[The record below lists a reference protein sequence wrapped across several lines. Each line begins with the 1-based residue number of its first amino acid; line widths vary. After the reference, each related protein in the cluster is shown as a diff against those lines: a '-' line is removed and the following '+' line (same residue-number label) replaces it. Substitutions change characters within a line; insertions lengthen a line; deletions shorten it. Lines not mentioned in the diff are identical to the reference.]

1 MNDLIMETKDL
12 TVSFGGLK
20 AVNHVNFALRKGEIH
35 GLIGPNGAGKT
46 TFFNIL
52 TGLYKPSEGE
62 ILFNGKV
69 IAGKKPWDIAR
80 LGICRTFQNLQLFA
94 DMSVIDNLVAAQNL
108 RHRINVFDSLLRTP
122 YYKKTEEEMYEKA
135 EQLLEFIGLADQRN
149 NLPKN
154 LSYGH
159 QRLLE
164 IARAMATDPAVILLD
179 EPAAGM
185 NAGEIDE
192 LMEIILKVRNL
203 GITIVLIE
211 HNMKCAMTVCDI
223 ITVLDSGKKIAE
235 GVPSEIQNN
244 KAVIEA
250 YLGKRAA
257 HA

>member
-1 MNDLIMETKDL
+1 MHDLIMETRGL

-20 AVNHVNFALRKGEIH
+20 AVNSVDFALKKGEIH

-52 TGLYKPSEGE
+52 TGLYKPTEGE
-62 ILFNGKV
+62 VLFDGKS
-69 IAGKKPWDIAR
+69 IAGKKPWDIAQ
-80 LGICRTFQNLQLFA
+80 LGICRTFQNLQLFS
-94 DMSVIDNLVAAQNL
+94 DMSVVDNLVVAQNL
-108 RHRINVFDSLLRTP
+108 RHKIRVFDSLLRTS
-122 YYKKTEEEMYEKA
+122 YYKKTEKEMYEKA
-135 EQLLEFIGLADQRN
+135 DELLKFIGLYDQRD

-192 LMEIILKVRNL
+192 LMRIITRVRDR

-211 HNMKCAMTVCDI
+211 HNMKCAMTVCDV

-235 GVPSEIQNN
+235 GIPSEIQNN
-244 KAVIEA
+244 RAVIEA